1 VTSGAMSLQITGA
14 LKNGQFT
21 GQDITTQYGGR
32 PCVNPSSLPMPEGD
46 DEHEEAIQQRQNAED
61 LERDLNQG
69 STEGQQSTATT
80 W

>member
-1 VTSGAMSLQITGA
+1 
-14 LKNGQFT
+14 
-21 GQDITTQYGGR
+21 
-32 PCVNPSSLPMPEGD
+32 MPEGD

-69 STEGQQSTATT
+69 STEGQRSTATT